1 VDPLHAQRV
10 FNFAIGILEAARQV
24 RMPDTGLPVQLRI
37 GMHSGPVTSG
47 VVGTHMPRFC
57 LFGDTVNTASRLES
71 TGKGG
76 QVHASQASKS
86 LLGSELKWL
95 ATGGVE
101 LKGRGLLESYYY
113 CQGQQG

>member
-1 VDPLHAQRV
+1 MDPQHAERV
-10 FNFAIGILEAARQV
+10 FDFARAILEAARHV
-24 RMPDTGLPVQLRI
+24 RMPDTGLSVQLRI

-71 TGKGG
+71 TGRGG
-76 QVHASQASKS
+76 HVHASHTTKGM
-86 LLGSELKWL
+86 LGHELVWL

-101 LKGRGLLESYYY
+101 LKGRGLLDSYYY
-113 CQGQQG
+113 CP